1 MGHLERAFCNHFEGA
16 NTKPGTSWDLMGC
29 KREAVQSLGD
39 YINRFMQ
46 RKNQLQEVSDSNIIN
61 AFTVGVKNEALIR
74 DIGRKKNISIRDMFD
89 LAHEHTDGEDCF
101 NTSNGKYKSCLV
113 NKMDQSSSAKKD
125 RKRRGEFCSQ
135 HREAWR

>member
-1 MGHLERAFCNHFEGA
+1 
-16 NTKPGTSWDLMGC
+16 MGC

-46 RKNQLQEVSDSNIIN
+46 RKNQLQEVCDSNIIN

-74 DIGRKKNISIRDMFD
+74 DIGRNKNISIRDMFD

-101 NTSNGKYKSCLV
+101 NTSNGKYKSCVV
-113 NKMDQSSSAKKD
+113 NKMDQSSLAKKD